1 MINKSRDKKVNPFLC
16 VLGFPTH
23 THTHTQ
29 HKQKEQLKLESQKT
43 ILKKP
48 KKGKAE
54 NLQETIEINNNFK
67 KLQKKKKNI
76 KNKRDKKT

>member
-1 MINKSRDKKVNPFLC
+1 

>member
-1 MINKSRDKKVNPFLC
+1 LC
-16 VLGFPTH
+16 VGFSH
-23 THTHTQ
+23 TYTHTQ

>member
-1 MINKSRDKKVNPFLC
+1 
-16 VLGFPTH
+16 
-23 THTHTQ
+23 
-29 HKQKEQLKLESQKT
+29 
-43 ILKKP
+43 LKKP